1 MRDEHEWSEI
11 SDSFEVRR
19 HRSWISFHAIVRSRS
34 PPRRRRLRDRFGKRS
49 FEIGCQIG
57 WHYPSSERDLDP
69 NRRAMPQLLQVPM
82 FAQTLPMDAQKANQM
97 SALP

>member
-1 MRDEHEWSEI
+1 MNGPKLAIHLRCDGTDRGYRFMRLCQ
-11 SDSFEVRR
+11 V
-19 HRSWISFHAIVRSRS
+19 AV
-34 PPRRRRLRDRFGKRS
+34 PRRRRLRDRFGKSS